1 MRLIFTASAMI
12 SEVLL
17 ILFISVLLR
26 IKSPLRDSIL
36 RILFFAF
43 VAVLSNIVIA
53 VSPAPLPVNI
63 AFSFYF
69 TSIDFITYYLL
80 SFTFIYVN
88 RLKFKEIYN
97 KFWRVVILFD
107 AANLLVSVKTQHMY
121 TMATRK
127 LEDGSTAFLT
137 VQTPLFYFHL
147 AFCYIPIV
155 IALVLLSVSLYRSY
169 SFYRFKYFPLL
180 ASVSGIVLL
189 NIAYMLLSLPFDYSV
204 LFYALAAF
212 LLYFFALFYIPRR
225 LMNETLRLATD
236 SMKEG
241 LLLFDADRNCIY
253 VNRAARDMFGIDRE
267 SCSFASY
274 PLSLWLN
281 ASDPIRPAEFEQTF
295 RMTMQDG
302 PHHFRVDYRH
312 CSDSKAH
319 DLGSFFLFEDVTEDH
334 LLMKNLEEARAD
346 ASQANIAKSLFLANM
361 SHEIRTPINSIL
373 GMNEMILRESSDDH
387 ILEYA
392 DDIRKSGDTLLSLV
406 GNILDLSKIESGK
419 MEIHPAPYRIHDL
432 IRDCYAL
439 VSPRAAQK
447 DLPIRIEC
455 APDIPSVLLGDR
467 DRIRQVLVNLLTN
480 GIKYTQYGQVTLKAA
495 WEPDEHRSGILHI
508 VVSDTGQGISEQDIA
523 KLFQVFQRVNEE
535 QNRGVE
541 GTGLGLAIS
550 KQILEMMHGSIL
562 VSSEVGKGTDFS
574 IILPQP
580 VEDDTPAGPF
590 LLQDTAASK
599 RSAYK
604 EAFHAPNASVL
615 VVDDIEMNLK
625 LMTALLKKT
634 QIGIT
639 TAAGGNEAIEIC
651 KKQDFD
657 LILMDHMM
665 PPPDGVEAME
675 RIREA
680 GGHNA
685 QIPIVVLTANAVE
698 GVENTYLAMGFD
710 GYLSKPVLSKDLEA
724 MLQKLLPKEKIQ
736 AESYPTE

>member
-1 MRLIFTASAMI
+1 MLSIYQEVVRIRRMREETTQAQASSA
-12 SEVLL
+12 
-17 ILFISVLLR
+17 
-26 IKSPLRDSIL
+26 
-36 RILFFAF
+36 
-43 VAVLSNIVIA
+43 
-53 VSPAPLPVNI
+53 
-63 AFSFYF
+63 
-69 TSIDFITYYLL
+69 
-80 SFTFIYVN
+80 
-88 RLKFKEIYN
+88 
-97 KFWRVVILFD
+97 
-107 AANLLVSVKTQHMY
+107 
-121 TMATRK
+121 
-127 LEDGSTAFLT
+127 
-137 VQTPLFYFHL
+137 
-147 AFCYIPIV
+147 
-155 IALVLLSVSLYRSY
+155 
-169 SFYRFKYFPLL
+169 
-180 ASVSGIVLL
+180 
-189 NIAYMLLSLPFDYSV
+189 
-204 LFYALAAF
+204 
-212 LLYFFALFYIPRR
+212 
-225 LMNETLRLATD
+225 
-236 SMKEG
+236 
-241 LLLFDADRNCIY
+241 
-253 VNRAARDMFGIDRE
+253 
-267 SCSFASY
+267 
-274 PLSLWLN
+274 
-281 ASDPIRPAEFEQTF
+281 
-295 RMTMQDG
+295 
-302 PHHFRVDYRH
+302 
-312 CSDSKAH
+312 
-319 DLGSFFLFEDVTEDH
+319 
-334 LLMKNLEEARAD
+334 
-346 ASQANIAKSLFLANM
+346 AKSVFLANM

-455 APDIPSVLLGDR
+455 APDLPSVLLGDR
-467 DRIRQVLVNLLTN
+467 DKIRQVLVNLLTN
-480 GIKYTQYGQVTLKAA
+480 SIKYTQYGQVTLKAA

-523 KLFQVFQRVNEE
+523 KLFQVFQRVNED

-550 KQILEMMHGSIL
+550 RQILEMMHGSIR
-562 VSSEVGKGTDFS
+562 VSSEVGKGSDFS

-604 EAFHAPNASVL
+604 EAFHAPDASML

-665 PPPDGVEAME
+665 PPPDGVAAMK

-685 QIPIVVLTANAVE
+685 KIPIVVLTANAVE
-698 GVENTYLAMGFD
+698 GVEASYLSMGFD

-724 MLQKLLPKEKIQ
+724 MLRKLLPEEKVQ
-736 AESYPTE
+736 TE

>member
-1 MRLIFTASAMI
+1 MRIIFTASALV

-17 ILFISVLLR
+17 IIFISVLR
-26 IKSPLRDSIL
+26 RVKSPLRDPIV
-36 RILFFAF
+36 RILLYAF
-43 VAVLSNIVIA
+43 VAVLSNIIIA
-53 VSPAPLPVNI
+53 VSHTPLLVNI
-63 AFSFYF
+63 AFSCYF
-69 TSIDFITYYLL
+69 ISIDFITYYLL
-80 SFTFIYVN
+80 SFTFIYVG
-88 RLKFKEIYN
+88 RLRVKKIYSR
-97 KFWRVVILFD
+97 FWRAVILFD
-107 AANLLVSVKTQHMY
+107 AANLLISVKTNHMFAL
-121 TMATRK
+121 TTTT
-127 LEDGSTAFLT
+127 LEDGTTAFLT
-137 VQTPLFYFHL
+137 KRAPWFYIHMT
-147 AFCYIPIV
+147 FCYVPIV

-189 NIAYMLLSLPFDYSV
+189 NIAYMLLRLPFDYSV

-212 LLYFFALFYIPRR
+212 LLYFYALFFIPRR

-241 LLLFDADRNCIY
+241 LFLFDTDHNCIY
-253 VNRAARDMFGIDRE
+253 VNRAARDTFGADQE
-267 SCSFASY
+267 TCTFESY

-281 ASDPIRPAEFEQTF
+281 SSDSKNPAEFEQTF
-295 RMTMQDG
+295 RMTMSDG

-312 CSDSKAH
+312 CSDNKDH
-319 DLGSFFLFEDVTEDH
+319 NLGSFFLFEDVTEDQ
-334 LLMKNLEEARAD
+334 LLMENLEEARAE
-346 ASQANIAKSLFLANM
+346 ASQANVAKSLFLANM

-455 APDIPSVLLGDR
+455 APDLPSVLLGDR
-467 DRIRQVLVNLLTN
+467 DKIRQVLVNLLTN
-480 GIKYTQYGQVTLKAA
+480 SIKYTQYGQVTLKAA

-523 KLFQVFQRVNEE
+523 KLFQVFQRVNED

-550 KQILEMMHGSIL
+550 RQILEMMHGSIR
-562 VSSEVGKGTDFS
+562 VSSEVGKGSDFS

-580 VEDDTPAGPF
+580 VDDDTPAGPF

-604 EAFHAPNASVL
+604 EAFHAPDASVL

-665 PPPDGVEAME
+665 PPPDGVAAMK

-685 QIPIVVLTANAVE
+685 KIPIVVLTANAVE
-698 GVENTYLAMGFD
+698 GVEASYLSMGFD

-724 MLQKLLPKEKIQ
+724 MLRKLLPEEKVQ
-736 AESYPTE
+736 TE